1 MFNPS
6 TCSVT
11 TLSEVHQWT
20 LFPVSREEEE
30 TKRQVIAK
38 QEAEIIPEKRK
49 VPQLRATQEAQL
61 AKQEAA
67 ARKEEAEKERMEQ
80 VWQERHQA
88 LVRQRLA
95 DREIIQQQER
105 LLRQAREEATERDR
119 RHREELDRLYSKL
132 NALQVGPSKL
142 VGDDLIVNQM
152 RRLNQL
158 LDNWVN
164 VNFKDATKITPEL
177 HETDRPLNAP
187 QRRAW
192 VHATVANLIHAEIF
206 KPYHFGL
213 PDDPLGDFLS
223 KIERNVR
230 GNCSENELDVWRVAT
245 SVAIQASSNR
255 QSDLVIRSIVHGAE
269 RILRDFSSTQEV
281 SRQGQLRGL
290 LWKCATLKLALSRQK
305 QRFFFCCSPLGVMF
319 DPQSMILGGGDG
331 KPASIV
337 RWSLWPAIVKT
348 VDQRGCVLEPEL
360 VWTMES

>member
-1 MFNPS
+1 MVRVLISSDGRVLDPEIKQED
-6 TCSVT
+6 TCLKNGMLAESDET
-11 TLSEVHQWT
+11 TPTHPWT
-20 LFPVSREEEE
+20 FIPVSRGKEE

-38 QEAEIIPEKRK
+38 QEAESMPEKRK
-49 VPQLRATQEAQL
+49 VPQLRATQEA
-61 AKQEAA
+61 A
-67 ARKEEAEKERMEQ
+67 AREEEAEKARMER
-80 VWQERHQA
+80 VWQERHEA

-105 LLRQAREEATERDR
+105 LLRQAREEVTERDR

-132 NALQVGPSKL
+132 DALQIGSSKL

-164 VNFKDATKITPEL
+164 FNFKD
-177 HETDRPLNAP
+177 
-187 QRRAW
+187 RRAW

-255 QSDLVIRSIVHGAE
+255 RSELVIRSVVQGAE

-331 KPASIV
+331 QPASIV